1 MLKIFFTLMLLMI
14 FNAAQAQPL
23 VSVIKEDVRF
33 SESVLPY
40 DGGLFISNFGSEEMT
55 PRPDEFNGCII
66 FRRDGVNKK
75 IVDGLHKPTA
85 MVVKDNF
92 LFVCDETV
100 LKVFDLKNLN
110 AAPRIVTFAED
121 DKVVNALAL
130 DGDTLYISITNSG
143 RIYSLDV
150 SQPARSKNPKLWLEL
165 GGVNGL
171 TIGGGKMFIATIPV
185 DYRTVS
191 KENVIYVV
199 RNLKKPVAEKFLDVP
214 GLYDGVALSDDNK
227 TLYVS
232 DWLSASVVAVD
243 VKTKKFRVVYEE
255 QGIGPA
261 DIAQADGML
270 FIPDLMNSRIIC
282 IHVD

>member
-1 MLKIFFTLMLLMI
+1 
-14 FNAAQAQPL
+14 
-23 VSVIKEDVRF
+23 
-33 SESVLPY
+33 
-40 DGGLFISNFGSEEMT
+40 MT
-55 PRPDEFNGCII
+55 PRPDEFNGYII
-66 FRRDGVNKK
+66 FREDGVNKK

-85 MVVKDNF
+85 MIVKDNF

-121 DKVVNALAL
+121 DKVVNALVL

-143 RIYSLDV
+143 KIYSLDV
-150 SQPARSKNPKLWLEL
+150 SNPGRLENPKLWLEL

-199 RNLKKPVAEKFLDVP
+199 RNLKKPVAEIFLDVP
-214 GLYDGVALSDDNK
+214 GLYDGVALSDDGK

-232 DWLSASVVAVD
+232 DWMNASVTAVD
-243 VKTKKFRVVYEE
+243 IAIKKIRVVYEE
-255 QGIGPA
+255 KGIGPA
-261 DIAQADGML
+261 DIAQANGTL
-270 FIPDLMNSRIIC
+270 FIPDLVNSRIIC
-282 IHVD
+282 LKISWQNFLNNGVDGFGRHLCSPYDVIPKILIFLNLFNAA